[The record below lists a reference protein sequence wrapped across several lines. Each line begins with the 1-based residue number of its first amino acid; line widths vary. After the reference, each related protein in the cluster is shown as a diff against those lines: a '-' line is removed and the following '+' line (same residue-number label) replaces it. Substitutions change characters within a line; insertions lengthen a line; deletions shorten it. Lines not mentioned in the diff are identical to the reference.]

1 MNMVEIRQLSDTELQ
16 NGILKAK
23 RDLFDLRFQQG
34 TRREV
39 KSHLFR
45 VTRVQLAQMLTV
57 ERERQLKA
65 ATDAE

>member
-1 MNMVEIRQLSDTELQ
+1 MNIAEIRALSDSELQ
-16 NGILKAK
+16 EGIVAAK
-23 RDLFDLRFQQG
+23 RDLFDLRFQKG

-39 KSHLFR
+39 KPHLFR
-45 VTRVQLAQMLTV
+45 TTRVQLAQMLTV